1 MCGGGGVEGGAEPC
15 PGPVSVLQ
23 PLLGQGVP
31 GAAPCGCGAWPGCM
45 GWGWGSGYGGGA
57 VGTAGARRPQPHR
70 TQLCWVVS
78 TWALRCAALPRAEGA
93 SSFSPW
99 SWAAPCQ
106 HCVPPPPRHGSGAGW
121 SGSCGSCGCRRSAT
135 SCSAWRGARAMPGR
149 CRTRSHPWA
158 GRTGGAPPS
167 SPSPSPATPCSQC
180 PVVPCHRGTSGGA
193 EGVHEGRG
201 CPTAVP
207 VSPCPQGPQPDRG
220 GHGTQRLPAAPGRGL
235 PRGAGPELRPRS
247 ARPRGH
253 GAGRGRR
260 GRCHVHR
267 GRWERARGTGWVC
280 T

>member
-1 MCGGGGVEGGAEPC
+1 MP
-15 PGPVSVLQ
+15 
-23 PLLGQGVP
+23 
-31 GAAPCGCGAWPGCM
+31 
-45 GWGWGSGYGGGA
+45 
-57 VGTAGARRPQPHR
+57 T
-70 TQLCWVVS
+70 LC
-78 TWALRCAALPRAEGA
+78 
-93 SSFSPW
+93 
-99 SWAAPCQ
+99 
-106 HCVPPPPRHGSGAGW
+106 PPPTPRHGSGAGW

-135 SCSAWRGARAMPGR
+135 SCSAWRGVRAMPGR

-267 GRWERARGTGWVC
+267 GRWERARGAGWGVHVPVGVC
-280 T
+280 THGGTHLGVLHLPWAPVPCACTRGAVLPLRGHTCPCTPAVRALDAGAVTHV